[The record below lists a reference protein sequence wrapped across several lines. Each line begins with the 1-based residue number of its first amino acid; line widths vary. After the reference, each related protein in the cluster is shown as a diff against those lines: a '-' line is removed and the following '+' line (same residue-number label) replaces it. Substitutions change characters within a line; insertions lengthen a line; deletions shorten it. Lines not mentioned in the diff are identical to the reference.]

1 MTSAAFRPNLS
12 IPTTTIASP
21 RRGGSRPLDAPASV
35 ATDQPV
41 LPLTRTTLDAWAES
55 LQANKDQAIAIQSQE
70 VYDRYTVY
78 LTGCA
83 DLLRQKHIDVNQFT
97 MEK

>member
-1 MTSAAFRPNLS
+1 M
-12 IPTTTIASP
+12 
-21 RRGGSRPLDAPASV
+21 
-35 ATDQPV
+35 
-41 LPLTRTTLDAWAES
+41 DAWAES
-55 LQANKDQAIAIQSQE
+55 LQANQDQAIAIQSQE